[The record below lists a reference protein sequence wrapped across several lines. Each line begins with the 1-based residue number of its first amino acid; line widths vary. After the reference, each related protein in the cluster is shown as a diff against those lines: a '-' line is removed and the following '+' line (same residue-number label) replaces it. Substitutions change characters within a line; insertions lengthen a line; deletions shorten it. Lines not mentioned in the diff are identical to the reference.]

1 MVQSP
6 SSREDEKSGG
16 IQVIARAAKILNAL
30 GENPGGMSL
39 GEIAHA
45 VDLPRSTVQRIVAA
59 LDSERLVRSS
69 GAGGLRL
76 GPALLKLISSV
87 HTDAVELMRPW
98 LEHLSEVTN
107 ETVSLARA
115 SGTQLAIVHYVVAS
129 RELRVVPR
137 MGLNLPLY
145 STSGGRALLALERDE
160 DIELLVGAAWKELT
174 DQTVKTLPELMQRV
188 EEVRSSGISYD
199 RGETLEGISTM
210 AVALDTLFGRF
221 SVSLLVPTARFQKQE
236 AFYRVEMLKCK
247 EALAGEIG
255 KIAAVEG

>member
-1 MVQSP
+1 MAKLP
-6 SSREDEKSGG
+6 SSREDEKTGG

-30 GENPGGMSL
+30 GEHPGGMSL
-39 GEIAHA
+39 GEIAQA

-59 LDSERLVRSS
+59 LDNAQLVRSS

-87 HTDAVELMRPW
+87 HTDVVDLMRPK
-98 LEHLSEVTN
+98 LEALCAATN
-107 ETVSLARA
+107 ETVSLSRA
-115 SGTQLAIVHYVVAS
+115 SGTQLTIIHHVVAS

-145 STSGGRALLALERDE
+145 STSGGRALLALECDDDVRL
-160 DIELLVGAAWKELT
+160 IVGEAWRELT
-174 DQTVKTLPELMQRV
+174 DKTVKTLPQLMTLIH
-188 EEVRSSGISYD
+188 EVRKTGISYD

-221 SVSLLVPTARFQKQE
+221 SVSLLVPTSRFQKNE
-236 AFYRVEMLKCK
+236 AVFREEMLRCK
-247 EALAGEIG
+247 EALIREIG
-255 KIAAVEG
+255 KTAAVEG